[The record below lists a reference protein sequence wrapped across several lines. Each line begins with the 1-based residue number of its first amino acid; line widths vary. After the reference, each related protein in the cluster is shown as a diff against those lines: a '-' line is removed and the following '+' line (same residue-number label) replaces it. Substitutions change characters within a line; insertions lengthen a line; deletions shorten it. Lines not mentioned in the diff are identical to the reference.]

1 MIALVIELIK
11 STSIV
16 YKLLYTIVLP
26 NLFLFVIFW
35 WRRNKTNP
43 FEKKRLNRYGYI
55 ALITSFIMWISYG
68 SFSIDGVRTYG
79 DIDDVKNAI
88 EISLDELN
96 NEYNELCSEKRNDQ
110 LKESF
115 TTLQNDILTISNNC
129 YNNKNLSYSEQTEAH
144 NYYVHVIQSYPNL
157 KNLSNGNISCW

>member
-1 MIALVIELIK
+1 MQKQSSFKTRWSELTLIQKSSILIFLTMLMIALVIELIK

-96 NEYNELCSEKRNDQ
+96 NEYNELCSEKKKRSI
-110 LKESF
+110 KG
-115 TTLQNDILTISNNC
+115 II
-129 YNNKNLSYSEQTEAH
+129 
-144 NYYVHVIQSYPNL
+144 YYTS
-157 KNLSNGNISCW
+157 K